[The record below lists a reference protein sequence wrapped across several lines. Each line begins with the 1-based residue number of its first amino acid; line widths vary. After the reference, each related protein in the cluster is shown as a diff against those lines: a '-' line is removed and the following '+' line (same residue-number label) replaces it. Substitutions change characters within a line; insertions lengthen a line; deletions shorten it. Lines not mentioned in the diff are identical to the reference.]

1 MIGQLMLGY
10 ADFDFVLGEKKK
22 KRKISR
28 LYCGSVWVYGYVILM
43 GEGVVKYKEQ

>member
-1 MIGQLMLGY
+1 MQTLIL
-10 ADFDFVLGEKKK
+10 FLGEKKK

-43 GEGVVKYKEQ
+43 GGGGGGEI